1 MENKNSLW
9 NKFIS
14 TGKVQDYLAY
24 SQKKEDLNE
33 KGSKEIKED
42 TNKRNNTPLYVNTKT
57 KQGNHFI
64 FPTLPARPA
73 HLLPRKAFFHH
84 KNEPDCV
91 RIPWRYKEPHPSP

>member
-1 MENKNSLW
+1 MLKIFRKIILGDIMENKNSLW

-42 TNKRNNTPLYVNTKT
+42 TNKRNSD
-57 KQGNHFI
+57 
-64 FPTLPARPA
+64 
-73 HLLPRKAFFHH
+73 
-84 KNEPDCV
+84 KN
-91 RIPWRYKEPHPSP
+91 Y